1 MKTATMILLGSISC
15 LVGCDSKTRMEGDV
29 ANPPARPGYFVS
41 TNTVD
46 IKENI
51 RLLCESLE
59 KKGPTAEYYAFS
71 MNLYKSV
78 TNITDATAAVMA
90 IDAWMDGLFQVDLSH
105 LSYKEQAEIDEL
117 MGRIVN
123 NAFGYMKSVN
133 LTRAQRS
140 DLGFEKEIEY
150 GIKYLK
156 WKRLR
161 IKCLRPK
168 QHLQKEPTPAEMG
181 EDAYNEWR
189 TWHHLYYDG
198 MDEYEYRLRNIEW
211 IFSYRT
217 FGASSNTVARARAMV
232 EEYIGRPIRTDAQCR
247 EDSRLKRHVEYF
259 EKKDPHAAP

>member
-1 MKTATMILLGSISC
+1 M
-15 LVGCDSKTRMEGDV
+15 
-29 ANPPARPGYFVS
+29 
-41 TNTVD
+41 
-46 IKENI
+46 
-51 RLLCESLE
+51 
-59 KKGPTAEYYAFS
+59 
-71 MNLYKSV
+71 
-78 TNITDATAAVMA
+78 
-90 IDAWMDGLFQVDLSH
+90 
-105 LSYKEQAEIDEL
+105 

-133 LTRAQRS
+133 LTRAQWS

-168 QHLQKEPTPAEMG
+168 HRV
-181 EDAYNEWR
+181 EDITTVLDIKADEERSW
-189 TWHHLYYDG
+189 WSHLYYDG

>member
-1 MKTATMILLGSISC
+1 M
-15 LVGCDSKTRMEGDV
+15 CD
-29 ANPPARPGYFVS
+29 
-41 TNTVD
+41 
-46 IKENI
+46 
-51 RLLCESLE
+51 SLE

-71 MNLYKSV
+71 INLYKSV

-133 LTRAQRS
+133 LTRAQWS

-168 QHLQKEPTPAEMG
+168 HRV
-181 EDAYNEWR
+181 EDITTVLDIKADEERSW
-189 TWHHLYYDG
+189 WSHLYYDG